1 MKMVKYNLPKSTDH
15 PDVVILA
22 AGDYPA
28 GAVARALLEQARE
41 VICCDGAAEE
51 FCRNGGNPTAVVGDL
66 DSLSEELRE
75 RLSDKLCHRPDQN
88 TNDLW
93 KSLSVAIERG
103 ARRVTVLG
111 AFGRREDH
119 SIGNLML
126 LAARMNEIEI
136 QMVGER
142 GVFDFIDCDSSFES
156 FTDQQVSLFTLSPA
170 TTISTHGLRYEPPC
184 NHLAAMWQGVSN
196 ESLGEEFSIRTD
208 GPTIVYRLF

>member
-1 MKMVKYNLPKSTDH
+1 MKMGKYNLPKPTDR
-15 PDVVILA
+15 PDMVILA
-22 AGDYPA
+22 AGDYPD
-28 GAVARALLEQARE
+28 GVVARALLEQARE

-66 DSLSEELRE
+66 DSLSAELRE
-75 RLSDKLCHRPDQN
+75 QLSDRLCHRPDQN

-126 LAARMNEIEI
+126 LAARMNDVEIE
-136 QMVGER
+136 MVGDR
-142 GVFDFIDCDSSFES
+142 GVFNFIDSDSSFES
-156 FTDQQVSLFTLSPA
+156 FAGEQVSLFTLSPA
-170 TTISTHGLRYEPPC
+170 TSISTRGLRYEPP
-184 NHLAAMWQGVSN
+184 HDRLSAMWQGVSN